1 MWLSF
6 LALSYK
12 DGNGMKKFF
21 YCGKVIL
28 FFNKEFYK
36 TFFAYVFVERSSF
49 IYIFMYMG
57 SLEGSTGIWKPDFRA
72 G

>member
-1 MWLSF
+1 
-6 LALSYK
+6 
-12 DGNGMKKFF
+12 MKKFF

-36 TFFAYVFVERSSF
+36 TFFAYVFVERSNF